1 MKLRQN
7 TKRREQT
14 RHRGIGRRAFLV
26 GGLASSG
33 LLLRSLATGLP
44 PEFLINPARAQ
55 VPDGLPQTLV
65 LATSSAGDPVNANC
79 PGSYVANAQHP
90 DAFAMPTPM
99 TLGGRP
105 TEAAAPWA
113 ALPLALRDR
122 MAFVHHATRSP
133 AHTDYRSTMGLHGS
147 VRSTSTNAGD
157 MFASMIA
164 GLTTAVVAGTPNTT
178 LQVEPLPLTGE
189 DLTYGGRPLQ
199 TVAPSQ
205 LAALFAP
212 PDGEVAPLL
221 NLRPLRDQ
229 AIERVYRILREDG
242 TAAQRSFVDRYIR
255 SGEQARQLGEGLGA
269 QLAALEFGEDVVDGA
284 EHQLATAAILAAARV
299 APVMTVR
306 IPFGGDNHQDS
317 ELTDETAQTTAGVAA
332 IGDFWNGL
340 VAAGIEDDVT
350 FGLLN
355 VFGRRLMRNTA
366 GGRDHNRNHGVMIAF
381 GPRVRGGVYG
391 SVEVIAGAAQSQP
404 IPAADGGEIAPENS
418 LEAVGTSLGIA
429 LGHDPEAIGQQIT
442 GGQLIDGFIA

>member
-1 MKLRQN
+1 MSR
-7 TKRREQT
+7 TTSTRR
-14 RHRGIGRRAFLV
+14 RGIGRRAFIA
-26 GGLASSG
+26 GGIASSG

-44 PEFLINPARAQ
+44 PSFLVNPARAQ
-55 VPDGLPQTLV
+55 VPGALPQTLV

-79 PGSYVANAQHP
+79 PGSYVPNAEHP

-99 TLGGRP
+99 TLGGQP

-113 ALPLALRDR
+113 ALPRALRDR

-133 AHTDYRSTMGLHGS
+133 AHTDYRSTMGLHGA

-164 GLTTAVVAGTPNTT
+164 GLTTGVLAGGPSET
-178 LQVEPLPLTGE
+178 LQIEPLPLTGE
-189 DLTYGGRPLQ
+189 DLTTGGRPLQ

-212 PDGEVAPLL
+212 ADGEVAPLL

-229 AIERVYRILREDG
+229 AIERVYRVLRAEG
-242 TAAQRSFVDRYIR
+242 TAAQRAFVDRYIR

-269 QLAALEFGEDVVDGA
+269 QLAALEFAEDDLDGA
-284 EHQLATAAILAAARV
+284 AHQLATASILAAARV

-306 IPFGGDNHQDS
+306 IPFGGDNHQDAD
-317 ELTDETAQTTAGVAA
+317 LADETDQTTSGVAA
-332 IGDFWNGL
+332 IGAFWDAL
-340 VAAGIEDDVT
+340 VAAGIQDDVT

-355 VFGRRLMRNTA
+355 VFGRGLRRNVS

-381 GPRVRGGVYG
+381 GPRVNGGVYG
-391 SVEVIAGAAQSQP
+391 GVEVGLDTGMSLPLPAQG
-404 IPAADGGEIAPENS
+404 GGEIAPENS
-418 LEAVGTSLGIA
+418 LEAVGATLGVA
-429 LGHDPEAIGQQIT
+429 LGHDPAVIDEQVT
-442 GGQLIDGFIA
+442 GGRIIAGFLS

>member
-1 MKLRQN
+1 M
-7 TKRREQT
+7 KRRKT
-14 RHRGIGRRAFLV
+14 VRRRGIGRRAFIV
-26 GGLASSG
+26 GGLAGSG

-44 PEFLINPARAQ
+44 PSFLVNPARAQ
-55 VPDGLPQTLV
+55 VPDALPQTLV
-65 LATSSAGDPVNANC
+65 LATSAAGDPVNANC
-79 PGSYVANAQHP
+79 PGSYVAGAQHP
-90 DAFAMPTPM
+90 DAFAMPVPM
-99 TLGGRP
+99 TLGGQP

-113 ALPLALRDR
+113 ELPEALRRR

-164 GLTTAVVAGTPNTT
+164 GLSTAVLAGTPQTT
-178 LQVEPLPLTGE
+178 LQPEPLPLTAE

-229 AIERVYRILREDG
+229 ALERVYRVLRDDG
-242 TAAQRSFVDRYIR
+242 TAAQRAFVDRYIR
-255 SGEQARQLGEGLGA
+255 SSEQARQLGEGLGA
-269 QLAALEFGEDVVDGA
+269 ELAALQVADDDLDGA
-284 EHQLATAAILAAARV
+284 AHQLATAAILAAARV
-299 APVMTVR
+299 APVMTVK
-306 IPFGGDNHQDS
+306 IPFGGDNHQDAD
-317 ELTDETAQTTAGVAA
+317 LAIETAETISGVAA
-332 IGDFWNGL
+332 IGGFWNAL
-340 VAAGIEDDVT
+340 VAAGIQDDVT

-355 VFGRRLMRNTA
+355 VFGRRLTRNTT
-366 GGRDHNRNHGVMIAF
+366 GGRDHNRHHGVMVAF
-381 GPRVRGGVYG
+381 GPRVQGGVYG
-391 SVEVIAGAAQSQP
+391 AVEMVNGAALSQP
-404 IPAADGGEIAPENS
+404 LPGADGGEIVPDNS

-442 GGQLIDGFIA
+442 GGRLIDGFLA